1 MITMTSINIK
11 IICKYRITKLQER
24 RYIRFVNNVKTIM
37 WNE

>member
-11 IICKYRITKLQER
+11 IICKYRITKLEER
-24 RYIRFVNNVKTIM
+24 SIRFINNVKTIM